1 MDLLEE
7 LIWNYRMNSSI
18 SQKNRIKRFN
28 SVMTREPVPTEDCR
42 PFMNAWLQCVDNKD
56 NCCGKGECKFF
67 FQEWQS
73 CHGYN
78 GDVKEHNRQVVNTV
92 ARGTY
97 NGLSAK

>member
-7 LIWNYRMNSSI
+7 LICNYRMNSLI
-18 SQKNRIKRFN
+18 SQKKRFN
-28 SVMTREPVPTEDCR
+28 REPVPTEDCR

-56 NCCGKGECKFF
+56 NCCGKGKCKFF

-78 GDVKEHNRQVVNTV
+78 NGVKEHNRQVNNTV